1 MKNRIKFLI
10 MGRQFD
16 QMLCMR
22 IENTAKFEIFY
33 KLKLL
38 PFMKLWNAV

>member
-1 MKNRIKFLI
+1 
-10 MGRQFD
+10 MGRQLD

-22 IENTAKFEIFY
+22 IENNTKFEIFY